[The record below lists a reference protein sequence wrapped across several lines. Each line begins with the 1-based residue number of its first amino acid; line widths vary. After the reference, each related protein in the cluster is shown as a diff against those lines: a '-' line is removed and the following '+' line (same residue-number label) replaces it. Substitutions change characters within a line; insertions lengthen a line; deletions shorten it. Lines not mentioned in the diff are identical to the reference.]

1 MQTAINIFNQ
11 LSKKS
16 LSNLNTPI
24 EECKRI
30 TKATTNGPKLFIK
43 RDDFIG
49 QLVWG
54 NKLRKLEYSIA
65 EAIDLGADTVITC
78 GGVQSNHARIT
89 AQVCKRIG
97 LNCILVQ
104 NGEKPKV
111 ATGNHK
117 VNLMLNIPIH
127 YVSSREEREVKM
139 KELYDELKRNGSK
152 PYIIPLGASNATGCL
167 GFINAVRELKQ
178 QQDQMGIEFDYI
190 VHSTSSGGTQAGFE
204 VGKRLFGLEKLKI
217 IGVSADNSF
226 DQVAG
231 SMLQCAEPVLEQLG
245 NPFKLTKEDF
255 TIDTDFIGQ
264 GYGIPTEQSTRA
276 IKQFSEIEAILL
288 DNTYTGKAAAG
299 VLEYIKQGKIEANK
313 NILFWHTG
321 GVLSEL

>member
-1 MQTAINIFNQ
+1 MNTAISIFNQ
-11 LSKKS
+11 LSRKS

-30 TKATTNGPKLFIK
+30 TKAYNEAPKLFIK

-65 EAIDLGADTVITC
+65 EALNLGADTVITC

-127 YVSSREEREVKM
+127 YVSTGDERDVKM
-139 KELYDELKRNGSK
+139 KELADDLKREGSK
-152 PYIIPLGASNATGCL
+152 PYIIPLGASDATGCL
-167 GFINAVRELKQ
+167 GFVNAIRELKQ
-178 QQDQMGIEFDYI
+178 QQEQMGVDFDYI

-204 VGKRLFGLEKLKI
+204 IGKRLFGLEKLKI

-226 DQVAG
+226 DQVAD
-231 SMLQCAEPVLEQLG
+231 SMLQCAGPVLEQLG
-245 NPFKLTKEDF
+245 NPFKLTKTDF
-255 TIDTDFIGQ
+255 TVDTDFIGQ
-264 GYGIPTEQSTRA
+264 GYGIPTDQSSRA
-276 IKQFSEIEAILL
+276 IKQFSDIEAILL

-299 VLEYIKQGKIEANK
+299 VLDYLSQGKIEANK